1 MGEIKYRLIY
11 AFLSTGLLASACS
24 SQTQHA
30 QPPPREY
37 EPLSTFSV
45 ELRSDEYS
53 SSSYAS
59 SSDSEI
65 TWGKAIGTLLGIG
78 LSILAINAASDFVD
92 ENYDTSDMTEPEK
105 KMGHYMTK
113 SEYKEYYNEHPET
126 WTPVY
131 VVPSE

>member
-1 MGEIKYRLIY
+1 MREIKYRLIY
-11 AFLSTGLLASACS
+11 GLLTTGLLASACS

-45 ELRSDEYS
+45 ELKSDEYS
-53 SSSYAS
+53 SSYSS
-59 SSDSEI
+59 SSDSES

-78 LSILAINAASDFVD
+78 LCILAIDAASDFVD

-105 KMGHYMTK
+105 KMGRYMTR
-113 SEYKEYYNEHPET
+113 SEHKEYYNEHPET